1 MMATLDTSIL
11 VDVLRRRSRFHQ
23 QAIQKLDELHVRGE
37 RLATT
42 RFTVAELYVGLELSD
57 NPSRDEAAV
66 ETLLGDLEILD
77 FQGLSARVF
86 ARIRA
91 EHRLAGRIAGDMD
104 TLIAATSLAGG
115 HALLVTRKASDFLG
129 VPDLVV
135 ESY

>member
-1 MMATLDTSIL
+1 MATLDTSIL

-23 QAIQKLDELHVRGE
+23 QAMHKLDDLHVRGE

-57 NPSRDEAAV
+57 NPSRDQAAV
-66 ETLLGDLEILD
+66 ETLLGDLEILE
-77 FQGLSARVF
+77 FREVAARVF

-91 EHRLAGRIAGDMD
+91 EHRRAGRVAGDMD

-115 HALLVTRKASDFLG
+115 DALLVTRNPFDFAG
-129 VPDLVV
+129 IADLVV